1 MLKAKPRHKAWA
13 KDEMIKPDADSA
25 PKLRQLGETF
35 SRRRLGKRLLQS
47 ELVQRTGS
55 ALIGWALASIW
66 RSNRDNGTSTDWD
79 TMLDGEWPAIFALW
93 HGQHLLV
100 PYASPSDRKFTS
112 LVSRSADAE
121 INARVLT
128 RAGID
133 VIRGSGGREA
143 SRTDTGKGGV
153 KALVAMR
160 NALKRGVNVVM
171 IADISKGQ
179 PRQAG
184 EGIVTLAKISGRPI
198 VPVALA
204 TSRRRVLEKSWDKTT
219 INLPFGTRSVRLAPP
234 IYVGSKANEQEMAD
248 ARLKVTAELNR
259 VTDEAMRAVEE
270 RS

>member
-1 MLKAKPRHKAWA
+1 
-13 KDEMIKPDADSA
+13 MIEPDADTA
-25 PKLRQLGETF
+25 PKPRLGETF
-35 SRRRLGKRLLQS
+35 NRRRLGKKLLRS
-47 ELVQRTGS
+47 EVVQRAGS
-55 ALIGWALASIW
+55 ALIGWTLSAIW
-66 RSNRDNGTSTDWD
+66 RSNWDNGTSTDWE
-79 TMLDGEWPAIFALW
+79 TLLQGEWPAIFALW

-121 INARVLT
+121 INARVLA

-133 VIRGSGGREA
+133 VIRGSGGRES

-153 KALVAMR
+153 KALLSMR
-160 NALKRGVNVVM
+160 NALRDGVNVVM

-184 EGIVTLAKISGRPI
+184 EGVVTLAKISGRPI

-204 TSRRRVLEKSWDKTT
+204 TSRRKVLERTWDKTT

-234 IYVGSKANEQEMAD
+234 IYVEPRADEQQLAA
-248 ARLKVTAELNR
+248 ARERVTAELNR
-259 VTDEAMRAVEE
+259 VTDEAMRAVGE
-270 RS
+270 ST

>member
-1 MLKAKPRHKAWA
+1 
-13 KDEMIKPDADSA
+13 MIKPDADSA
-25 PKLRQLGETF
+25 PKLGQLGETF
-35 SRRRLGKRLLQS
+35 NRRRLSKRLLQS
-47 ELVQRTGS
+47 ELVQKAGS
-55 ALIGWALASIW
+55 ALIGWTLGSIW
-66 RSNRDNGTSTDWD
+66 RSNRDNGSSTDWEA
-79 TMLDGEWPAIFALW
+79 MLEGEWPAIFALW

-121 INARVLT
+121 INARVLA

-133 VIRGSGGREA
+133 VIRGSGGRES

-153 KALVAMR
+153 KALISMR
-160 NALKRGVNVVM
+160 TALKQGVNVVM
-171 IADISKGQ
+171 IADISKGK

-204 TSRRRVLEKSWDKTT
+204 TSRRRVLEKTWDKTT

-234 IYVGSKANEQEMAD
+234 IYVAAKANEQEMAD

-259 VTDEAMRAVEE
+259 VTNEAMYAVGEGK
-270 RS
+270 

>member
-1 MLKAKPRHKAWA
+1 
-13 KDEMIKPDADSA
+13 MIKPDADTA
-25 PKLRQLGETF
+25 PKLRQLGDTF
-35 SRRRLGKRLLQS
+35 NRRRLSKKLLRS
-47 ELVQRTGS
+47 ELVQRAGS
-55 ALIGWALASIW
+55 ALIGWTLGSIW
-66 RSNRDNGTSTDWD
+66 QSNRDNGTSTDWE

-121 INARVLT
+121 INARVLA

-133 VIRGSGGREA
+133 VIRGSGGRET
-143 SRTDTGKGGV
+143 SRTNIDKGGV
-153 KALVAMR
+153 KALISMR
-160 NALKRGVNVVM
+160 NALRLGVNVVM

-204 TSRRRVLEKSWDKTT
+204 TSRRKVLEKTWDKTT

-234 IYVGSKANEQEMAD
+234 IYVTAKADEQEMAG
-248 ARLKVTAELNR
+248 ARAKVTAELNR
-259 VTDEAMRAVEE
+259 VTGEAMRAVEE
-270 RS
+270 HK

>member
-1 MLKAKPRHKAWA
+1 MKANPRLKAWA
-13 KDEMIKPDADSA
+13 KDEMIKPDADTA
-25 PKLRQLGETF
+25 PKPRPLGETF

-55 ALIGWALASIW
+55 ALIGWGLGSIW
-66 RSNRDNGTSTDWD
+66 RSNRDNGTSTDWER
-79 TMLDGEWPAIFALW
+79 MLEGEWPAIFALW

-121 INARVLT
+121 INARVLE

-133 VIRGSGGREA
+133 VIRGSGGRES

-153 KALVAMR
+153 KALISMR
-160 NALKRGVNVVM
+160 NALRRGVNVVM

-204 TSRRRVLEKSWDKTT
+204 TSRRRVLEKTWDRTT
-219 INLPFGTRSVRLAPP
+219 INLPFGTRSVKLAPP
-234 IYVGSKANEQEMAD
+234 IYVGPKAGEQEMAE
-248 ARLKVTAELNR
+248 ARARVTAELNR
-259 VTDEAMRAVEE
+259 VTEEAMRAVEVAI
-270 RS
+270 

>member
-1 MLKAKPRHKAWA
+1 
-13 KDEMIKPDADSA
+13 MIKPDADSA

-55 ALIGWALASIW
+55 ALIGWTLGSIW
-66 RSNRDNGTSTDWD
+66 RSNRDNGTSTDWE

-100 PYASPSDRKFTS
+100 PYASPSDR
-112 LVSRSADAE
+112 
-121 INARVLT
+121 
-128 RAGID
+128 
-133 VIRGSGGREA
+133 
-143 SRTDTGKGGV
+143 
-153 KALVAMR
+153 
-160 NALKRGVNVVM
+160 NVVM

-204 TSRRRVLEKSWDKTT
+204 TSRRRVLEKTWDKTT

-234 IYVGSKANEQEMAD
+234 IYVTPKADEQEMAD

-259 VTDEAMRAVEE
+259 VTEEAMRAVEAGT
-270 RS
+270 